1 MRRIIIALLILA
13 LPTAKSYS
21 EIRGNDSSRE
31 KPSGTFSQGTQGR
44 YSENRYCFDES
55 SQRYGIHPTLLWAIA
70 KVESN
75 FHPYAIGY
83 RKNGENITIYPD
95 SVDLARQWIDW
106 LWQNG
111 LDFDLGVGQI
121 NRGNIISYRIN
132 PYHLLDPCYNL
143 YWSAYILRTM
153 IDRFGYSWEGIS
165 HYNGGGLSYSRKVW
179 KVIEGLKIDKTK
191 SGDVARKKFK

>member
-21 EIRGNDSSRE
+21 EIRGNNSSRE
-31 KPSGTFSQGTQGR
+31 KASGTFSQGTQGR

-83 RKNGENITIYPD
+83 RKNGKNITIYPD

-121 NRGNIISYRIN
+121 NRGNIISYRIST
-132 PYHLLDPCYNL
+132 PLAIILSEKQLPL
-143 YWSAYILRTM
+143 IYIP
-153 IDRFGYSWEGIS
+153 
-165 HYNGGGLSYSRKVW
+165 
-179 KVIEGLKIDKTK
+179 
-191 SGDVARKKFK
+191 

>member
-1 MRRIIIALLILA
+1 MRIIMMALLILA

-21 EIRGNDSSRE
+21 EIRGNDSSPE
-31 KPSGTFSQGTQGR
+31 KPSETFSEGTQGK
-44 YSENRYCFDES
+44 YPENRYCFDES

-83 RKNGENITIYPD
+83 RKDGKNIAIYPD
-95 SVDLARQWIDW
+95 SVDLARRWIDW
-106 LWQNG
+106 LWQEG

-132 PYHLLDPCYNL
+132 PYNLLDPCYNL

-153 IDRFGYSWEGIS
+153 IDRYGYTWEGIS
-165 HYNGGGLSYSRKVW
+165 HYNGGGLTYSRKVW
-179 KVIEGLKIDKTK
+179 EVIEGLKVDETNGEDI
-191 SGDVARKKFK
+191 AKKGF

>member
-21 EIRGNDSSRE
+21 QIRGNDSARG
-31 KPSGTFSQGTQGR
+31 KPSETFSQGTQGR

-83 RKNGENITIYPD
+83 RKNGENIAIYPD

-121 NRGNIISYRIN
+121 NRGNIIAYRIS

-191 SGDVARKKFK
+191 RGS